1 MFCSSRSPSDVPK
14 EVYECCSL
22 FFQLMDSFL
31 FDIEVKT
38 AQLKDAGMQSVQS
51 SSAEQMW
58 DTETE
63 EEEAGGLMES
73 GGEGTEVMEGDQ
85 TDADYLAQV
94 DLEGLREI
102 RSLSIPADWISSEIM
117 EDESNLLQ
125 LLSDTIKVH
134 KYLCTSHLRLNLCVA
149 LQQQSVSPWQEHC
162 EGKKDLESF
171 VRNVEE
177 FAESLYTIIADR
189 AGKRIHIFFT
199 DAVSCLVWHV
209 LDVIHCIRSTVCS
222 LCAVVAMSCCWYSSA
237 YTVHWH

>member
-1 MFCSSRSPSDVPK
+1 
-14 EVYECCSL
+14 
-22 FFQLMDSFL
+22 MDSFL

-38 AQLKDAGMQSVQS
+38 AQLKDAGMQGVQS
-51 SSAEQMW
+51 SSVEQMW

-73 GGEGTEVMEGDQ
+73 GGEGTETMEGDK

-134 KYLCTSHLRLNLCVA
+134 KYLCTSHLRLNLWVA
-149 LQQQSVSPWQEHC
+149 
-162 EGKKDLESF
+162 
-171 VRNVEE
+171 
-177 FAESLYTIIADR
+177 
-189 AGKRIHIFFT
+189 
-199 DAVSCLVWHV
+199 
-209 LDVIHCIRSTVCS
+209 
-222 LCAVVAMSCCWYSSA
+222 
-237 YTVHWH
+237 

>member
-1 MFCSSRSPSDVPK
+1 
-14 EVYECCSL
+14 
-22 FFQLMDSFL
+22 MDSFL

-51 SSAEQMW
+51 SSVEQMW

-63 EEEAGGLMES
+63 EEEVSGLMES
-73 GGEGTEVMEGDQ
+73 GGEGTEAVEGDQ

-134 KYLCTSHLRLNLCVA
+134 KHVCTSHLRLNLCVA
-149 LQQQSVSPWQEHC
+149 
-162 EGKKDLESF
+162 
-171 VRNVEE
+171 
-177 FAESLYTIIADR
+177 
-189 AGKRIHIFFT
+189 
-199 DAVSCLVWHV
+199 
-209 LDVIHCIRSTVCS
+209 
-222 LCAVVAMSCCWYSSA
+222 
-237 YTVHWH
+237 